1 MTLNLDFPLMK
12 QTQLAMVS
20 IKRVSD
26 TSCSTSQSVTNSGV
40 PSARQFSSCERISW
54 NTRPTDIQ
62 VKTFFFENM
71 DKWPQWEGLTV
82 YGNTKKEKNYIY
94 FIIKV
99 KTFNIFIQWS
109 TTFTFNSLSPGK
121 TNISFNMLFFVVV
134 FFAEIFQKLKIY

>member
-1 MTLNLDFPLMK
+1 
-12 QTQLAMVS
+12 
-20 IKRVSD
+20 
-26 TSCSTSQSVTNSGV
+26 
-40 PSARQFSSCERISW
+40 
-54 NTRPTDIQ
+54 
-62 VKTFFFENM
+62 M